1 MKKKL
6 LVLFALVCIIL
17 MAIPVSAAEIKYS
30 GQCGND
36 VRYSFNKY
44 TGKLTIS
51 GTGDMMDLPPSGW
64 GGFKDQIKSVEI
76 KYGVTSIHNSA
87 FSSCTELTSVTLPS
101 TLTSIGKYAFYRC
114 WNLESITLPKNLKS
128 VGSYAFAD
136 CNSLKTVT
144 FPANVTFVS
153 TGLFHG
159 CENLTEVTF
168 QGHIKGIAN
177 QAFYLCE
184 SLTGLDFRAGCS
196 GDICEQAFYGCT
208 GLVSF
213 EIPEGITRI
222 EEDAFC
228 KCTNLKQVTIP
239 ETVQSIYSSAF
250 RECKALTYVTIPKSV
265 DFYEGRV
272 FSFSDNLIGITMYS
286 STVEKMKTWD
296 FDEDSVQYV
305 HIIGDAPNTDL
316 KIVPWHGDTK
326 FLIYY
331 DEGTSGWQEPEWNG
345 LPLAKWGDENPVWSG
360 ICGDDLTWKLEQGT
374 LTISGTGHMYD
385 YDSYS
390 SSDKNAPWQFY
401 KSWVESVVFDEG
413 ILSIGDEAFCD
424 IDYPNK
430 TYLNLTNVTFADSIQ
445 NIGRN
450 CFKYCKNAV
459 FGKLPADLKVI
470 EKAAFDNCIQ
480 LTEIIF
486 PDGVVTIE
494 NNAFND
500 CVNLTKVTMPD
511 SITFVGSSA
520 FRGCR
525 KLVDVQWSNNL
536 TEIDDSAFRVCGLQ
550 QLEIPDSVTSIESYA
565 FAYNALTDV
574 RLPCK
579 LVQIGQGAFQ
589 ANPITSIT
597 IPTTVQRIGA
607 YAFSECT
614 ALESVYFEGE
624 NAPEFSFDVFADVTA
639 TIYYPENSPS
649 WEAIA
654 GEQYGGTL
662 TWIPVHKHDYESV
675 VTAPTCTA
683 GGYTTHT
690 CTSCGDSYTDN
701 LTNATGHTMG
711 PWEITVEPTED
722 QNGSKSRAC
731 ANCDYVQTVTITIN
745 GIPGDMDD
753 SGTVDVDDVLALLWH
768 VLFPEEYPISVDA
781 DFDANGTVD
790 VDDVLALLWHVL
802 FPDEYPL
809 GVA

>member
-159 CENLTEVTF
+159 CENLTGVTF

-296 FDEDSVQYV
+296 FDEDSVRYV

-360 ICGDDLTWKLEQGT
+360 TCGDDLTWRLERGM

-385 YDSYS
+385 YNAHSA
-390 SSDKNAPWQFY
+390 SDKNAPWQLF
-401 KSWVESVVFDEG
+401 SIWIDSVVFDEG
-413 ILSIGDEAFCD
+413 ILSVGDDAFGFSNT
-424 IDYPNK
+424 IDRII
-430 TYLNLTNVTFADSIQ
+430 FADSIEE
-445 NIGRN
+445 IGKSSFQH
-450 CFKYCKNAV
+450 CGSAV
-459 FGKLPADLKVI
+459 IEKLPANLKTI
-470 EKAAFDNCIQ
+470 GDDAFADCDQ
-480 LTEIIF
+480 LTEIVI
-486 PDGVVTIE
+486 PDGVTKIGSR
-494 NNAFND
+494 AFSE
-500 CVNLTKVTMPD
+500 CANLTKV
-511 SITFVGSSA
+511 S
-520 FRGCR
+520 
-525 KLVDVQWSNNL
+525 
-536 TEIDDSAFRVCGLQ
+536 
-550 QLEIPDSVTSIESYA
+550 IPDSVTDIGTSAFFRCRKLAEVRWPENMTEITNFAFQECNIQQIDIPDGVTYIGRYA
-565 FAYNALTDV
+565 LASNALTDV
-574 RLPCK
+574 TLPSG
-579 LVQIGQGAFQ
+579 LVRIAETAFK

-597 IPTTVQRIGA
+597 IPATVQWIDFH
-607 YAFSECT
+607 AFLECT

-624 NAPEFSFDVFADVTA
+624 NAPEFGSDVFEDVTA
-639 TIYYPENSPS
+639 TIYYPENCPS

-662 TWIPVHKHDYESV
+662 TWVPVHKHDYESI

-711 PWEITVEPTED
+711 PWEITVEPTEE

-802 FPDEYPL
+802 FPEEYPL